1 MEQKITGLV
10 SRIFEAFA
18 ETSGNSYLFI
28 CDVEQDYSRWSKE
41 AVEYFDMPGEYM
53 YGAGK
58 IWEERIHPED
68 RQIYHDNLARVMN
81 ETSDLHEAEYRVR
94 RRDGQYIVCS
104 SKGKVVY
111 DNDGKRMLFVGT
123 IVNHSLG
130 DVFDPVT
137 GMFSMKRFLNV
148 LDNYRSSRQKYI
160 VLLIG
165 LQNFLQINNLY
176 GFTFGNKV
184 LMQIALLLVKYKD
197 KGIVFRTE
205 GAKFAFATTQ
215 LDPEAVIGLY
225 HEIQNFLKYSLE
237 VEGVKVALD
246 IGGGI
251 AVVDDFDV
259 DTRAIY
265 TCVRYAL
272 DESKKQNHG
281 EPVVLQNDYLHDNR
295 TVIEKINRIR
305 NSITEGCREFYL
317 CYQPVV
323 SSATGRMS
331 GMEALLRWKGEPYG
345 NVPPNDFIPW
355 LEEDPLFYDLG
366 NWILR
371 QAMTEGKKVLEKY
384 PDYQMHVNLAYTQLD
399 RDEFRADLL
408 SMLSQTGFPAE
419 NLCLELTERCRLL
432 KMDYLRNELVFL
444 KSHGIRIALDDFGI
458 GFSSLNLLR
467 ILPVDCIKVDRSFV
481 ENIEEDITYQYL
493 VKAITDCAHNLQVSV
508 CVEGIEDA
516 RLSDFISTN
525 FYVSTLQGYYFS
537 RPVPMEE
544 YTRLPVYTE
553 TR

>member
-1 MEQKITGLV
+1 
-10 SRIFEAFA
+10 
-18 ETSGNSYLFI
+18 
-28 CDVEQDYSRWSKE
+28 
-41 AVEYFDMPGEYM
+41 
-53 YGAGK
+53 
-58 IWEERIHPED
+58 
-68 RQIYHDNLARVMN
+68 
-81 ETSDLHEAEYRVR
+81 
-94 RRDGQYIVCS
+94 
-104 SKGKVVY
+104 
-111 DNDGKRMLFVGT
+111 
-123 IVNHSLG
+123 
-130 DVFDPVT
+130 
-137 GMFSMKRFLNV
+137 
-148 LDNYRSSRQKYI
+148 
-160 VLLIG
+160 
-165 LQNFLQINNLY
+165 
-176 GFTFGNKV
+176 
-184 LMQIALLLVKYKD
+184 MQIALLLVKYKV

-215 LDPEAVIGLY
+215 LDPEAVISLY

-259 DTRAIY
+259 DTRALY

-323 SSATGRMS
+323 SSATGKMS

-467 ILPVDCIKVDRSFV
+467 VLPVDCIKVDRSFV
-481 ENIEEDITYQYL
+481 EKIEEDITYQYL

-537 RPVPMEE
+537 KPVPMEE